1 MSTKP
6 VATRRRVA
14 RLVEELPPSGIRRFF
29 DLVQGV
35 PGVISL
41 GVGEP
46 DFPTPWV
53 ISTHCIAGLERGR
66 TTYTSNHGLLE
77 LRQAI
82 VAHLRRLYEVEYDPR
97 SEVLVTVG
105 VSEGLDL
112 ACRAILEPGD
122 EVIVPEP
129 CFVSYGP
136 AVRLAHGV
144 AVPLETRAEHGFVPQ
159 PAELEALITPRTKAI
174 LLGSPS
180 NPTGSV
186 IPRETFQ
193 SLVDLAVAH
202 DLVLISDE
210 IYDRLIYDGT
220 EHVCVAALVG
230 ARDRTILLNGFS
242 KAYAMT
248 GWRVGY
254 ACAPADILAA
264 MVKIHQYSMM
274 CASIMSQD
282 AAFEALHRGER
293 AVKDM
298 VQAYNQRRRVLVAGF
313 NRLGLT
319 CHEPKGAFYTFP
331 SIQSTGLDSETFC
344 QRLLDEQKVAVVPG
358 NAFGL
363 GGEGHVRAT
372 YAASLDELAEAL
384 RRIEAFLDTL

>member
-1 MSTKP
+1 MSDKS
-6 VATRRRVA
+6 VSTRPRVA
-14 RLVEELPPSGIRRFF
+14 RLVESLPPSGIRRFF

-53 ISTHCIAGLERGR
+53 ISSHCIAGLERGR

-82 VAHLRRLYEVEYDPR
+82 AANLRRLYEVEYDPR

-136 AVRLAHGV
+136 TVRLAHGV
-144 AVPLETRAEHGFVPQ
+144 AVPLETRAEHDFVPQ
-159 PAELEALITPRTKAI
+159 PDELEALITPRTKAI
-174 LLGSPS
+174 LIGSPS

-186 IPRETFQ
+186 VPRETFQ
-193 SLVDLAVAH
+193 AIVDIAVAH
-202 DLVLISDE
+202 DLIIISDE
-210 IYDRLIYDGT
+210 IYDRLVYDGL
-220 EHVCVAALVG
+220 EHVCAAALPG
-230 ARDRTILLNGFS
+230 ARERTILLNGFS

-282 AAFEALHRGER
+282 AAYEALHRGER

-313 NRLGLT
+313 NKLGLT

-372 YAASLDELAEAL
+372 YAASLEELAEAL
-384 RRIEAFLDTL
+384 RRIEAFLSTL

>member
-1 MSTKP
+1 MSSRP
-6 VATRRRVA
+6 VSTRPRVA
-14 RLVEELPPSGIRRFF
+14 RLVESLPPSGIRRFF

-82 VAHLRRLYEVEYDPR
+82 AAHLRRLYEVDYDPHH
-97 SEVLVTVG
+97 EVLVTVG
-105 VSEGLDL
+105 VSEALDL

-136 AVRLAHGV
+136 TVRLAHGV

-159 PAELEALITPRTKAI
+159 PEQVEALLTPRTKA
-174 LLGSPS
+174 LLIGSPS
-180 NPTGSV
+180 NPTGSA
-186 IPRETFQ
+186 IPRATWQ
-193 SLVDLAVAH
+193 AIMDIAAANDLLV
-202 DLVLISDE
+202 ISDE
-210 IYDRLIYDGT
+210 IYDRLVYDGL
-220 EHVCVAALVG
+220 EHVCAASLAG
-230 ARDRTILLNGFS
+230 ARERTILLNGFS

-282 AAFEALHRGER
+282 AAYEALRRGER

-319 CHEPKGAFYTFP
+319 CHEPQGAFYTFP

-372 YAASLDELAEAL
+372 YAASLEELAEAL
-384 RRIEAFLDTL
+384 RRIEAFLQTL